1 MGKNKLVA
9 KQMAMRQQIDA
20 QEAEA
25 RNRNLQQISAT
36 KVDHR
41 QYAESDASL
50 KDLRPISF
58 RRMQVGKV
66 HKGRLLKGTIVGP
79 ACKFTG
85 VMVVLQ
91 DEDPDI
97 AVLVAIYNKLP
108 QNADS
113 AAADRVFPEGARLAI
128 KEPYLKQFNDGSLGV
143 RVDSPSD
150 VVFLKST
157 KKNDG
162 SSAGSDV
169 PSSGDGDV
177 AALRAQAGDLYKKKD
192 YTAALDLYNQCVSL
206 EPTNATHFSN
216 IAAVHFAT
224 ENWELAYKAAS
235 CAYVLD
241 AGNVKAAYRKAKSMQ
256 KLRCYAG
263 AALVLQGAPADAAI
277 TAALKEAKVLAAQA
291 ANASFDLLG
300 IYTGNV
306 KSEVADYVGPVKI
319 FNSPTGRGLCVTKEV
334 LPGELLFVEN
344 PLVSS
349 STSKPS
355 LNINTSKR
363 LKNTESHTELISKL
377 YNQCSTSAVFS
388 RRVKVLYDGRTPL
401 WELTTPEMHNLICPF
416 ETEAD
421 LNKVLLSKAKIA
433 PPSIKSLAGIASEN
447 TLGQRGDTVVED
459 TMFGP
464 KSKEK
469 STKIDES
476 SLYVL
481 TSIINHSCVSNASL
495 LALPCGAIV
504 VRAAVELKPGDKV
517 FIQYID
523 VAKPLKKRRK
533 MLKSGWGFKCKCP
546 RCVAEVKLPKNVTDL
561 LSSLAEDTKYDGN
574 SCGIIARMQQKLN
587 QASDKDSAKEALWY
601 TICPRIEE
609 VERALTATGLPATQ
623 LNWFKASVLSAY
635 LIMKE
640 AADIEKVLQIVVNN

>member
-1 MGKNKLVA
+1 M
-9 KQMAMRQQIDA
+9 
-20 QEAEA
+20 
-25 RNRNLQQISAT
+25 
-36 KVDHR
+36 
-41 QYAESDASL
+41 
-50 KDLRPISF
+50 
-58 RRMQVGKV
+58 
-66 HKGRLLKGTIVGP
+66 
-79 ACKFTG
+79 
-85 VMVVLQ
+85 
-91 DEDPDI
+91 
-97 AVLVAIYNKLP
+97 
-108 QNADS
+108 
-113 AAADRVFPEGARLAI
+113 
-128 KEPYLKQFNDGSLGV
+128 
-143 RVDSPSD
+143 
-150 VVFLKST
+150 
-157 KKNDG
+157 
-162 SSAGSDV
+162 
-169 PSSGDGDV
+169 
-177 AALRAQAGDLYKKKD
+177 
-192 YTAALDLYNQCVSL
+192 
-206 EPTNATHFSN
+206 
-216 IAAVHFAT
+216 
-224 ENWELAYKAAS
+224 
-235 CAYVLD
+235 
-241 AGNVKAAYRKAKSMQ
+241 
-256 KLRCYAG
+256 
-263 AALVLQGAPADAAI
+263 
-277 TAALKEAKVLAAQA
+277 
-291 ANASFDLLG
+291 
-300 IYTGNV
+300 
-306 KSEVADYVGPVKI
+306 
-319 FNSPTGRGLCVTKEV
+319 
-334 LPGELLFVEN
+334 
-344 PLVSS
+344 
-349 STSKPS
+349 
-355 LNINTSKR
+355 
-363 LKNTESHTELISKL
+363 
-377 YNQCSTSAVFS
+377 
-388 RRVKVLYDGRTPL
+388 LYDGRTPL

>member
-1 MGKNKLVA
+1 MMNMQQVLENMSLSRDQQMGKNRLVA

-291 ANASFDLLG
+291 ANASFDLMG

-306 KSEVADYVGPVKI
+306 KK
-319 FNSPTGRGLCVTKEV
+319 
-334 LPGELLFVEN
+334 
-344 PLVSS
+344 
-349 STSKPS
+349 
-355 LNINTSKR
+355 
-363 LKNTESHTELISKL
+363 SHTELISKL

>member
-306 KSEVADYVGPVKI
+306 KI
-319 FNSPTGRGLCVTKEV
+319 
-334 LPGELLFVEN
+334 
-344 PLVSS
+344 
-349 STSKPS
+349 
-355 LNINTSKR
+355 
-363 LKNTESHTELISKL
+363 
-377 YNQCSTSAVFS
+377 FS